1 MIQEPIS
8 TEETWLQGIPVSP
21 GIALGKI
28 KIQISGSKEPVAYEI
43 SPEEVDA
50 ELVRFHQAL
59 QTTADQIR
67 TLRERMI
74 QRYATSRQGT
84 RTSSQSSRGQ
94 IKVSVESSG
103 MALDAEGC
111 KCVRLAAHCHAA

>member
-28 KIQISGSKEPVAYEI
+28 KIQISGSKEPVAYDI

-50 ELVRFHQAL
+50 ELVRFHRAL

-74 QRYATSRQGT
+74 Q
-84 RTSSQSSRGQ
+84 
-94 IKVSVESSG
+94 ISG
-103 MALDAEGC
+103 EKDASIFD
-111 KCVRLAAHCHAA
+111 AHILLLQDKIILQQVQT